1 MSDLQKKWADVCN
14 EYLRKFCE
22 KHEFDYETAY
32 WVGDDPGTIACVADI
47 FVGMDEMRYDIDN
60 NVPEDKFLKWYDYSL
75 DVYNIES
82 DYHEKQDIKSFIH
95 INYPSF
101 CKGAPLP
108 YTEEDLDSFRK
119 LLSLSKL

>member
-1 MSDLQKKWADVCN
+1 MNELKKKWADVCD

-22 KHEFDYETAY
+22 KHEFDFETAY
-32 WVGDDPGTIACVADI
+32 WVGDEPGTIAYVSDL
-47 FVGMDEMRYDIDN
+47 FVGMEDIRYDIDN
-60 NVPEDKFLKWYDYSL
+60 NVPEDKFLKWYEYHL
-75 DVYNIES
+75 EVFELECEFRYRNIYK
-82 DYHEKQDIKSFIH
+82 DLIK

-119 LLSLSKL
+119 LLTL